1 MTYTYAYPRPMVCA
15 DCLVVACAEGRMEL
29 LLIRRKNEPYAG
41 AWALPGGFVDM
52 DEDLEETAKRELKEE
67 AGITLDSMMQFAAY
81 GKPGRDP
88 RGRNISVVYYQFLY
102 DAPEIKA
109 GDDAAEAKW
118 FPLAELPELAFD
130 HQRII
135 DDFAKSHLK

>member
-1 MTYTYAYPRPMVCA
+1 
-15 DCLVVACAEGRMEL
+15 
-29 LLIRRKNEPYAG
+29 
-41 AWALPGGFVDM
+41 
-52 DEDLEETAKRELKEE
+52 
-67 AGITLDSMMQFAAY
+67 
-81 GKPGRDP
+81 
-88 RGRNISVVYYQFLY
+88 VYYQFLY